1 MKYRFPC
8 LIFTEEDDSLSVVFP
23 DLPSGIV
30 TFEKGEDKEAV
41 AIDTL
46 FELVTDFLDPE
57 EIPEPSS
64 IDCLDLA
71 KIEETFYHF
80 GNKPKSREALIAE
93 VDMEEYQ
100 RYLDSTASH

>member
-1 MKYRFPC
+1 MKYCFPC
-8 LIFTEEDDSLSVVFP
+8 VIFTEEDDSLSVVFP

-30 TFEKGEDKEAV
+30 TFEKGEDKEAIAV
-41 AIDTL
+41 DTL
-46 FELVTDFLDPE
+46 FELATDFLDPE

-64 IDCLDLA
+64 IDSLDLT

-93 VDMEEYQ
+93 VDTEEYQ
-100 RYLDSTASH
+100 CYLDSTSSC